1 MSGDT
6 ALHVERLSA
15 GYPRRRVIDGL
26 TLAPLQAGHVT
37 ALVGPNAAGKSTLM
51 LALSGLIKASGT
63 VLFGGRNLLE
73 ISPAER
79 ADCVTFMPQ
88 QLPQGVAL
96 TVLES
101 VLAAL
106 KAMPVAG
113 LEMHGPRVRAHAF
126 AALERLGIGN
136 IAMERLSRL
145 SGGQRQLVSL
155 AQAIVR
161 NPRVLLLD
169 EPTSALDLRHQT
181 QVMSL
186 VRSLAREGRVVVVV
200 LHDLNLAARWADHIV
215 VLKKGASAAEGD
227 PETALT
233 SAVLADVYDVEA
245 RVDRSADGHLQI
257 SVERVREL

>member
-6 ALHVERLSA
+6 ALHIERLSA
-15 GYPRRRVIDGL
+15 GYPRRPVIDGL
-26 TLAPLQAGHVT
+26 TLAPLQAGRVT

-51 LALSGLIKASGT
+51 MALAGLIKASGT
-63 VLFGGRNLLE
+63 VRLAGRNLLE
-73 ISPAER
+73 MSPAER
-79 ADCVTFMPQ
+79 ADCATFMPQ

-113 LEMHGPRVRAHAF
+113 LDLHGPGMPAHAF

-145 SGGQRQLVSL
+145 SGGQRQLVSI

-181 QVMSL
+181 QVMGL
-186 VRSLAREGRVVVVV
+186 VRLLAREGKIVVVV

-215 VLKKGASAAEGD
+215 VLQKGMAAAEGD

-233 SAVLADVYDVEA
+233 STVLADVYDVEA
-245 RVDRSADGHLQI
+245 RVDRSADGHLRI
-257 SVERVREL
+257 SVERVRDR